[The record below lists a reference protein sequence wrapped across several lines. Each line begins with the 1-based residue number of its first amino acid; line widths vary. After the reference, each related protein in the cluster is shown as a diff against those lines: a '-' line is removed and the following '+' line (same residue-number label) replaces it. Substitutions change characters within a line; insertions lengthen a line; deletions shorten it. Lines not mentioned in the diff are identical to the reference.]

1 MVSRG
6 RTNDRDRQS
15 AMELQS
21 ARLTSEVEDYQV
33 NLDSVSSLEL
43 ALRPDLTPENAFAT
57 WPRGA
62 YHRAKRPVTRTFIQ
76 ASIAAASESVLPL
89 I

>member
-57 WPRGA
+57 L
-62 YHRAKRPVTRTFIQ
+62 
-76 ASIAAASESVLPL
+76 AAWRIS
-89 I
+89 